1 MDANRRESEAGSQFQ
16 DVLPN
21 RSIRVH
27 WRPFAV
33 DLNSYG
39 ADGSLKT
46 RIANQISSREPKIR
60 KKTTNPKRKDSY
72 EPEIR

>member
-1 MDANRRESEAGSQFQ
+1 MNAKRRKSEAGAQFQ

-21 RSIRVH
+21 RSIRVY
-27 WRPFAV
+27 WRSFAV

-46 RIANQISSREPKIR
+46 RMARRIS
-60 KKTTNPKRKDSY
+60 
-72 EPEIR
+72 

>member
-27 WRPFAV
+27 WRPFVV
-33 DLNSYG
+33 DQNSYG

-46 RIANQISSREPKIR
+46 PIASS
-60 KKTTNPKRKDSY
+60 DFF
-72 EPEIR
+72 